1 MACNCHPNVPGQ
13 PWRNV
18 PPAFPKPK
26 PEAKVPAAPV
36 VPPRQFNEKGFC
48 PTCGWIMKQITV
60 YDPRTGVMV
69 KRNVC
74 TNSRCGSSR

>member
-1 MACNCHPNVPGQ
+1 MGCNCGGNKAVPGQ
-13 PWRNV
+13 PWRGA
-18 PPAFPKPK
+18 PPAFPKPAAVK
-26 PEAKVPAAPV
+26 PAPTT
-36 VPPRQFNEKGFC
+36 PRPKQFNQEGFC
-48 PTCGWIMKQITV
+48 PTCGWLLKQITV

>member
-1 MACNCHPNVPGQ
+1 MGCNCKPNVPGQ
-13 PWRNV
+13 PWRGA
-18 PPAFPKPK
+18 PPAFPKPSAPLK
-26 PEAKVPAAPV
+26 PAQAAP
-36 VPPRQFNEKGFC
+36 PKGKLFNQAGFC
-48 PTCGWIMKQITV
+48 PTCGWLLKQITV